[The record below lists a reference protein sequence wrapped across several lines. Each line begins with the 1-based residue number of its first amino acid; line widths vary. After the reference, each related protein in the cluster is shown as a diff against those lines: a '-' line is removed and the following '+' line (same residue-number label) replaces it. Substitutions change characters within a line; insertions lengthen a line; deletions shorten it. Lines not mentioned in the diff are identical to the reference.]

1 MIVSTEFKRG
11 YPALA
16 AWIEFRLPRVKDKP
30 QVFKAFQRHAGLTEK
45 VALCAL
51 QHGNL
56 PEISYRNIPAANGEY
71 IAHKWPRTVFI
82 AMTICD
88 RFEGSSVDAKDPR
101 MHELVES
108 TLLHEMVHWSNW
120 VEGKVPTYEAGK
132 AFEKDA
138 YGKDVRRYWV

>member
-1 MIVSTEFKRG
+1 MIVSTELVRD

-16 AWIEFRLPRVKDKP
+16 AWIKIRLPDAKDKP
-30 QVFKAFQRHAGLTEK
+30 RVFKAFQRHAGLSEK
-45 VALCAL
+45 VAVRAL
-51 QHGNL
+51 QHGNP
-56 PEISYRNIPAANGEY
+56 PEISFRNIPTANGEF
-71 IAHKWPRTVFI
+71 IAKKWPGTVFI
-82 AMTICD
+82 AKTICD

-120 VEGKVPTYEAGK
+120 AEGKVPTYEAGK